1 MIRIVLAACFLAV
14 AAAATTAQAGD
25 NGAPVAPALKH
36 NVVVS
41 GEFVRIGDLIEHA
54 GAAAQTPVFRAPDLG
69 STGSVPVQR
78 VVEAVRAHNVFAV
91 DTRGLTEISV
101 TRASRA
107 IGIRDIEARI
117 AQALAAQYRLGEA
130 KHLGISFDR
139 EVPTLQAEPATLAEL
154 TVTRL
159 SFDPR
164 SGRFDITLDLPGST
178 SIRRGGLRYTGIA
191 AETYEIAVA
200 TRPLARGEV
209 LRASDLAIER
219 RPKTDLNA
227 DSVYEAAAA
236 VGLSVRQPLRAGA
249 PLRRADLAKPDLVLR
264 NEPVM
269 LIFDAPGISLTLRG
283 TAQESGTEGDV
294 INVLNPQSKR
304 SVQGIVTGPGRVTV
318 SSMKPRVTASLAQ
331 PARHPETG
339 AVRRR
344 PE

>member
-1 MIRIVLAACFLAV
+1 MIRIVLAASFLAIAAS
-14 AAAATTAQAGD
+14 AAALAGD
-25 NGAPVAPALKH
+25 NTAPVAPSLKQ
-36 NVVVS
+36 NVVVT
-41 GEFVRIGDLIEHA
+41 GEFVRIGDLIENA
-54 GAAAQTPVFRAPDLG
+54 GAAAHTPVFRAPDLG
-69 STGSVPVQR
+69 STGAVPVQH

-117 AQALAAQYRLGEA
+117 AQVLAAQYRLGEA
-130 KHLGISFDR
+130 KNLGITFDR
-139 EVPTLQAEPATLAEL
+139 EVPTLQAEPATLTEL

-164 SGRFDITLDLPGST
+164 SGRFDITLDLPGSA
-178 SIRRGGLRYTGIA
+178 SVRRGGLRYTGIA

-209 LRASDLAIER
+209 LRASDVAIER
-219 RPKTDLNA
+219 RPKTDLSA
-227 DSVYEAAAA
+227 DSLFEAAAA

-249 PLRRADLAKPDLVLR
+249 PLRRADLAKPDLVQR

-283 TAQESGTEGDV
+283 TAQESGTEGDI

-304 SVQGIVTGPGRVTV
+304 SVQGIVSGPGRVTV
-318 SSMKPRVTASLAQ
+318 SGMKPRVTASLAQ
-331 PARHPETG
+331 SARHPETG
-339 AVRRR
+339 TVRRR